1 MNISNTSYILEY
13 IYNESLDSWWPGLVE
28 KVLHNNPATCYPE
41 GSYSTTAILSNNK
54 NQPELE
60 IPLEFTRKTVIELI
74 PENIFSVFSDR
85 GFVQLDKKKAISTAV
100 ELILKKSF
108 ELIDS
113 APRLLDTVF
122 YMVRSMHLLS
132 ARQGYDISFTD
143 PDMNFSIFL
152 SIPLDDSNEAA
163 YRVAES
169 IIHEAMHLQLT
180 IIEKEVNFLEDNE
193 ATAYSPW
200 KKTHRSI
207 YGVLHAVYVF
217 SVIYQWLDTIEESQ
231 LGYKYSARRKYE
243 IIKEMKLVDLD
254 SCLLFL
260 TPAGKKFLR
269 GVILKVG
276 I

>member
-1 MNISNTSYILEY
+1 MSITNSSYILEY

-28 KVLHNNPATCYPE
+28 KVLHNNPAICYPG

-60 IPLEFTRKTVIELI
+60 VSLEFTNKTIIELI
-74 PENIFSVFSDR
+74 PESIFSAFSDR
-85 GFVQLDKKKAISTAV
+85 GFVQLDKKKATSTAV
-100 ELILKKSF
+100 ELILKKAF
-108 ELIDS
+108 ELINS
-113 APRLLDTVF
+113 APGLLDTVL

-132 ARQGYDISFTD
+132 ARRGYDISFTD
-143 PDMNFSIFL
+143 PDINFSIFL
-152 SIPLDDSNEAA
+152 SIPLDGSSEAA

-180 IIEKEVNFLEDNE
+180 IIEKEINFLEDSE
-193 ATAYSPW
+193 AKAYSPW

-207 YGVLHAVYVF
+207 YGILHAVYVF
-217 SVIYQWLDTIEESQ
+217 SVIYQWLETIEESQ

-243 IIKEMKLVDLD
+243 ITKEMKLVDLD

-269 GVILKVG
+269 GLTFKVR